1 MLIISY
7 YSSVFIHIFNFRKAM
22 FYLTTTA
29 TIAATI
35 ATTAS
40 KRVDCLTLNYREV
53 DVKNEYG

>member
-22 FYLTTTA
+22 FYLSA
-29 TIAATI
+29 TITI
-35 ATTAS
+35 S
-40 KRVDCLTLNYREV
+40 RRVYSLTLNYREV